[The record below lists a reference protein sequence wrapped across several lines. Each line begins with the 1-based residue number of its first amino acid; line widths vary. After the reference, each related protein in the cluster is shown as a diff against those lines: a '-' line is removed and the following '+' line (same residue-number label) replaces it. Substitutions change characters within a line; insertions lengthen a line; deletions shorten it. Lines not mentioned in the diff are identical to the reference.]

1 MLTTYKALERMSQS
15 GNIFFGLSYLER
27 AGSERRN
34 ESAENKQ
41 MSKTRVPKLL
51 CLMKM
56 RDKVL
61 ALSFAQT
68 LHVDTGLK
76 LVYKNM

>member
-15 GNIFFGLSYLER
+15 GNIFLGLIYLER
-27 AGSERRN
+27 AVSEGRN
-34 ESAENKQ
+34 ESTENKQ
-41 MSKTRVPKLL
+41 ISKTRVPNLL

-56 RDKVL
+56 RDKVS

-68 LHVDTGLK
+68 LHVEPGLK
-76 LVYKNM
+76 LV